1 MNTCSAA
8 HDKSTEAPVP
18 LPEASA
24 ARVPVTTAVA
34 GDRFLLRSILY
45 KDPKKTIAG
54 YQVEYLGILV
64 YLRTCHCVRASSAA
78 PFDYACT
85 TVSSGAQR
93 RPMDAVITPSLAA
106 GGQTQRKR
114 RAAPDASATT
124 LGTTLEIHCT
134 SMLR

>member
-1 MNTCSAA
+1 MSTCSAA
-8 HDKSTEAPVP
+8 HDESTEAPVP

-24 ARVPVTTAVA
+24 ARLPVTTVVA
-34 GDRFLLRSILY
+34 GDRFRSE
-45 KDPKKTIAG
+45 KTIAG
-54 YQVEYLGILV
+54 YQVGYLGILV
-64 YLRTCHCVRASSAA
+64 YLRTCHCVRPSSAT

-106 GGQTQRKR
+106 GSQTQRKR
-114 RAAPDASATT
+114 RAAPAASAST
-124 LGTTLEIHCT
+124 LGTTPEIHYT

>member
-1 MNTCSAA
+1 M
-8 HDKSTEAPVP
+8 P

-24 ARVPVTTAVA
+24 ARLPVTAVVA

-45 KDPKKTIAG
+45 IDPKKIAG
-54 YQVEYLGILV
+54 YHVGYLGILV
-64 YLRTCHCVRASSAA
+64 YLCTCHCVRSSSAT

-106 GGQTQRKR
+106 GSQTQRKR
-114 RAAPDASATT
+114 RAAPAASAST
-124 LGTTLEIHCT
+124 LGTTPEIHYT